1 MPMKKIVGIVPT
13 ARLFQKDDLY
23 SDNYIF
29 VNNYIKRIAEN
40 NGVPMG
46 ILSEDGYAL
55 EDELEL
61 CHSFLICGGAR
72 IYPYHFQV
80 VDYAVRNKRPI
91 LGICLGMQ
99 VICTYFKVLEECRKR
114 EYQGSLLELYEQ
126 MKKEGYM
133 FTEPVEHH
141 WDVAMTR
148 SNIEETKHRIIVK
161 EGTRLYGLV
170 KSGTIMGATMH
181 KYRVGQVPEC
191 ITICGRSEDG
201 TVEAVEY
208 GSSVLGV
215 QFHPEVERK
224 LDCLFSTLTE

>member
-1 MPMKKIVGIVPT
+1 MKKVVGIVPT
-13 ARLFQKDDLY
+13 ARLFQNDDFY
-23 SDNYIF
+23 ADNYVF

-40 NGVPMG
+40 DG
-46 ILSEDGYAL
+46 IPVGIVSEDGYAIEPQL
-55 EDELEL
+55 QL
-61 CHSFLICGGAR
+61 CNSFLICGGGR

-80 VDYAVRNKRPI
+80 VDYAVRNNKPVF
-91 LGICLGMQ
+91 GICLGMQ
-99 VICTYFKVLEECRKR
+99 VICSYFQVLEESSRRK
-114 EYQGSLLELYEQ
+114 YQGSLLGLYEQ

-148 SNIEETKHRIIVK
+148 NNIDDTKHRVIIK

-170 KSGTIMGATMH
+170 KSNAIMASTMH
-181 KYRVGQVPEC
+181 KYRIRSAPESL
-191 ITICGRSEDG
+191 IVSAKAEDG

-208 GSSVLGV
+208 GENIIGV

-224 LDCLFSTLTE
+224 LDCLFRTLTK